1 MLIAVSAACDFGFLF
16 LLFLLLLI
24 SKVFRAT
31 TYMSAYMTPK
41 DFYTAIG
48 ASSGDPGVF
57 RLRHDALKLT

>member
-1 MLIAVSAACDFGFLF
+1 MLIAVSAACDFGF
-16 LLFLLLLI
+16 LFLLLLI